1 MFRTYGLQNRHLIS
15 SSPEPCEVGR
25 ANIRVFILQVRK
37 QKLREVQ

>member
-1 MFRTYGLQNRHLIS
+1 MFRTNSLQNRHLIS
-15 SSPEPCEVGR
+15 SSAGPCEVSR